1 MIDSKLGSSDSS
13 DSTRQGGGESD
24 EISSEDFS
32 DSDNVPAALESMY
45 DSAIEADNYND
56 SFGKTEMIIEE
67 EIAVEEPEF
76 IEFLFDEK
84 NINDETSAEA
94 EIVEEKCPIE
104 AKNLEVEIATETEIL
119 EEMPVEP
126 EEPTEED
133 IGDNSQTE
141 VPVCL
146 SELSEERDKLSLEVD
161 HLLIQIRDMGVE
173 FEMQQKKLEDDHQQ
187 AIKVFL

>member
-1 MIDSKLGSSDSS
+1 M
-13 DSTRQGGGESD
+13 
-24 EISSEDFS
+24 
-32 DSDNVPAALESMY
+32 
-45 DSAIEADNYND
+45 AI
-56 SFGKTEMIIEE
+56 
-67 EIAVEEPEF
+67 V
-76 IEFLFDEK
+76 DEK

-94 EIVEEKCPIE
+94 EIVEEKCTIE
-104 AKNLEVEIATETEIL
+104 AKTLEVEIATETEIL

-173 FEMQQKKLEDDHQQ
+173 FEIQQKKLEDDHQQ